1 MILCN
6 IFTKSS
12 YHLCSSLII
21 WEKVLSWFYS
31 TSKIIMQLNW
41 SPDLSEVLAIQLA
54 GWKVQKGQKRYLI
67 GSSWTG
73 VKSNWEPTGGAWP
86 LKQSAPPDWGSWVT
100 LITPTGITW
109 AKNGG
114 LISYFVQRRLRL
126 PQLHVLQITD
136 WITDQNT
143 IFELRSYLYW
153 YIEKSNLVWGQHQNG
168 SKRADDHNVPN

>member
-1 MILCN
+1 M
-6 IFTKSS
+6 
-12 YHLCSSLII
+12 
-21 WEKVLSWFYS
+21 
-31 TSKIIMQLNW
+31 
-41 SPDLSEVLAIQLA
+41 
-54 GWKVQKGQKRYLI
+54 QKGQKRYLN

-168 SKRADDHNVPN
+168 SKRADDDKGIAGLDAPKISQRGAWVVLRKVQDPPQVTIYPQKVTIYPKNLLKKWKHL